1 MAQSYSVVI
10 ASGSTSGRPITLTGT
25 ASGSAN
31 LLHTAASTPSIDEV
45 YIAGSVSG
53 NTSVSGALMLGGA
66 TSGDFVTF
74 AIVAGQGVQQI
85 LAGHRLGGGLTI
97 SAFATPA
104 SVAQLTVNIN
114 RITTS

>member
-1 MAQSYSVVI
+1 MAQAYSVVI

-53 NTSVSGALMLGGA
+53 STNVTGAIMMGGA
-66 TSGDFVTF
+66 TSGDFLSFTL
-74 AIVAGQGVQQI
+74 VAGQGLQQI
-85 LAGHRLGGGLTI
+85 VAGHRIGGGLAI
-97 SAFATPA
+97 SGYASIA
-104 SVAQLTVNIN
+104 SVANLTVNVN
-114 RITTS
+114 RITVS

>member
-1 MAQSYSVVI
+1 LAQAYSVVI

-31 LLHTAASTPSIDEV
+31 LLHTAVGSPSIDEV

-53 NTSVSGALMLGGA
+53 STSVSGALMMGGA
-66 TSGDFVTF
+66 TSGDFLTF
-74 AIVAGQGVQQI
+74 TLVAGQGVQQI

-97 SAFATPA
+97 SGFA
-104 SVAQLTVNIN
+104 SVASVANLTVNIN